1 MSNRMQHL
9 YVVVCLAILL
19 NQVDVDNSRYSFNLE
34 WHDTD
39 ASIIRTFLLFYY
51 KVDGTI
57 ELYDTKHHRMFLKR
71 TKCDTVTLGDL
82 HIGAT
87 VSIFSRQM
95 KVASFGDEYTQ
106 IQLGVLKQRT
116 FVMLKP
122 DITDKM
128 GQVLK
133 LIIEN
138 GFKITKLKM
147 AQMTK
152 EHALTFYEEHKG
164 KPFLPFLI
172 EYMTSG
178 PVVAMELLADN
189 GVKKWRELLGP
200 TDSEQARKDAPSSIR
215 ARFGK
220 DKSYNAA
227 HGSDS
232 CESAERELDI
242 FFPESQIARYESPR
256 STVTFKNT
264 TCCIIKP
271 HAVQEGLVGDIIS
284 EIQENGFKITALQMF
299 YMEHPNAEEFYE
311 VYKGVVAEYS
321 GMVSQLISGP
331 CVVMEVTGPDSD
343 TPSRFRAFVGP
354 SDPELARKLRPN
366 TLRARY
372 GKTKVQNAVHCTDLP
387 EDGLLEVEY
396 FFKLLE

>member
-1 MSNRMQHL
+1 MRFSKICYDDYNKIS
-9 YVVVCLAILL
+9 YETTGNITAVFTW
-19 NQVDVDNSRYSFNLE
+19 VDVDNSRYSFNLE

-106 IQLGVLKQRT
+106 IQLGVLKQR
-116 FVMLKP
+116 
-122 DITDKM
+122 
-128 GQVLK
+128 
-133 LIIEN
+133 
-138 GFKITKLKM
+138 
-147 AQMTK
+147 
-152 EHALTFYEEHKG
+152 
-164 KPFLPFLI
+164 FLI

>member
-1 MSNRMQHL
+1 MQHL
-9 YVVVCLAILL
+9 YVVICLAILL
-19 NQVDVDNSRYSFNLE
+19 NQVDIDNSRYSFNLE
-34 WHDTD
+34 WHDTE

-51 KVDGTI
+51 KGDATI
-57 ELYDTKHHRMFLKR
+57 ELYDTKYHRMFLKR

-95 KVASFGDEYTQ
+95 KITSFGDEYTQ
-106 IQLGVLKQRT
+106 TQLGVLKQRT
-116 FVMLKP
+116 FAMLKP
-122 DITDKM
+122 DVTEKI

-152 EHALTFYEEHKG
+152 EHALEFYAEHKG
-164 KPFLPFLI
+164 KPFLPFLV

-178 PVVAMELLADN
+178 SVVAMELLADN

-200 TDSEQARKDAPSSIR
+200 TDSEQARKDAPCSIR

-220 DKSYNAA
+220 DKSLNAA

-232 CESAERELDI
+232 CESAERELNI
-242 FFPESQIARYESPR
+242 FFPKSHIAQNESPR
-256 STVTFKNT
+256 STSTFKNS

-271 HAVQEGLVGDIIS
+271 HAVQEGLVGDIVS

-311 VYKGVVAEYS
+311 VYKGVVTEYP
-321 GMVSQLISGP
+321 GMVSQLVSGA
-331 CVVMEVTGPDSD
+331 CVAMEVTGPDSD
-343 TPSRFRAFVGP
+343 TPSKFRAFVGP
-354 SDPELARKLRPN
+354 SDPEIARKLRPN
-366 TLRARY
+366 TLRARF